1 MVSASTSVG
10 LLIADAIRTVRV
22 GFGWSQRELASRL
35 GTNQSA
41 IARLEN
47 SHAPSLDLGLASQ
60 AIELLGIR
68 PAWDVQLPGLR
79 DRRDQRDLVH
89 AACCGYLG
97 RRLADLGWDVRHEV
111 EVGSGRARG
120 WIDLL
125 AYRSRDRAIYCPE
138 VKSELHDIG
147 AVQRTLTW
155 YEREAWDA
163 ARRFGWQPKRLSSGL
178 VILATDDVDVAIAR
192 NAGILRQAFTGR
204 SAATLAW
211 LRDPA
216 EALPPR
222 SIVLIDPRSRRRDF
236 LRPTRLEGRRSPPP
250 YRGYAHAAALLGG
263 RTVRRNT

>member
-1 MVSASTSVG
+1 VSDTSRVG
-10 LLIADAIRTVRV
+10 ILIAEAIRAVRV

-47 SHAPSLDLGLASQ
+47 PRAPALDVVLASR

-68 PAWDVQLPGLR
+68 PAWDMQLPGLR

-89 AACCGYLG
+89 ARCCGYLG
-97 RRLADLGWDVRHEV
+97 RRLGDLGWDVRHEV
-111 EVGSGRARG
+111 EVGTGRARG

-125 AYRSRDRAIYCPE
+125 AYRSLDRAIYCPE
-138 VKSELHDIG
+138 VKSELHDVG

-163 ARRFGWQPKRLSSGL
+163 ARRFGWQPKRMSSGL
-178 VILATDDVDVAIAR
+178 VVLATEDVDVAIAR
-192 NAGILRQAFTGR
+192 NAEILRQAFAAR

-216 EALPPR
+216 ETLPPR
-222 SIVLIDPRSRRRDF
+222 SLALIDPRSRRRDF

-250 YRGYAHAAALLGG
+250 YRGYAHAAAMLGG
-263 RTVRRNT
+263 RTIRDEN